1 MFQLLRSAP
10 GFTKEE
16 GTTVP
21 LWVQGMQAEAWEAVG
36 ISHGL
41 TQESLKPPNT
51 TQGFHTFQVT
61 GELSNKSPILERG

>member
-1 MFQLLRSAP
+1 MFQLLRSVP
-10 GFTKEE
+10 GLAKGE

-21 LWVQGMQAEAWEAVG
+21 LWVQAVQPEAWEAVG

-51 TQGFHTFQVT
+51 TRGFQTFQVT